1 MRREEEWD
9 DFVREGDGERAIA
22 FWDWVESG
30 SGVLR
35 RYINWRWR
43 VTVGSTC
50 TAYPALTGEVSSYP
64 TQESQL
70 CLARDTSQNGYLS
83 EFNSLLLRVR
93 QSERVSVSSEVAGKG

>member
-9 DFVREGDGERAIA
+9 DFVREGDGERVIA

-35 RYINWRWR
+35 RYINCEG

-50 TAYPALTGEVSSYP
+50 TAYPALTG
-64 TQESQL
+64 
-70 CLARDTSQNGYLS
+70 
-83 EFNSLLLRVR
+83 
-93 QSERVSVSSEVAGKG
+93 